1 MFKFLYISWCIS
13 CIHVYNIN
21 NRNHIICAC
30 VCVHNSCA
38 ISILYFGFDI
48 PRFNVLDKSYGPIS
62 IHNCGWIADPC
73 FALTTQC
80 HSDALHKHDLWGS
93 EPPVKRHVW
102 APKSRKIYR
111 STVPRKR
118 NICKKETCKRGRGP
132 WPMLNH
138 SQVDSPILHYSLP
151 R

>member
-21 NRNHIICAC
+21 DWNHIICAC

-38 ISILYFGFDI
+38 ISILYVGFDI
-48 PRFNVLDKSYGPIS
+48 PRLNVLDKSYGPIS

-73 FALTTQC
+73 FALTPQC
-80 HSDALHKHDLWGS
+80 HSDALHKHDLFGGVNHQWNATF
-93 EPPVKRHVW
+93 EPQNHERSTDLQSHAKKNVKRKVEAH
-102 APKSRKIYR
+102 
-111 STVPRKR
+111 
-118 NICKKETCKRGRGP
+118 GP
-132 WPMLNH
+132 CWIIH
-138 SQVDSPILHYSLP
+138 RWILHHSLP